1 MLFVG
6 GKEVRSYTKMI
17 MHGHDIVMI
26 KKYEEP

>member
-17 MHGHDIVMI
+17 LHGHEIVMI
-26 KKYEEP
+26 KKLEEP